1 MCMCDRR
8 SPLSQFGCLVCE
20 FSWKCPVEMT
30 NWIHVFTWL
39 HSVPQNAAKRG
50 MGKMAASCQIL
61 VTCFDSCIW
70 FSLWPRFLT
79 CFLSWQVYLIN
90 VTYSDNTSHIIYR
103 RYSKFFDLQVI
114 IHHSQA
120 PLVLTVQVGFL
131 LKSFPCLPLMHS
143 EPVNRHDCLYRLI
156 CKPCDFSLQLCLRST
171 PLTPLWISVWVR
183 NWSGSRGDMA
193 CICQLCGL
201 AAICR
206 ISRSLWCLCIFT
218 FPFFRPR
225 VLLSQLVSAL
235 PSACRGADR
244 PFYGTS
250 EKKTKMEID
259 IMRWALWQFLNV
271 TLTWRTLFF
280 SGGGRFYEWTRGF
293 LWKNCTVP
301 LPERL
306 LYDLNLCVTHVA
318 LGPPACCKLAP
329 YV

>member
-1 MCMCDRR
+1 MCMCHRR

-30 NWIHVFTWL
+30 WWIHVFTWL

-61 VTCFDSCIW
+61 VTCFDSCIC
-70 FSLWPRFLT
+70 FSLWPQFLT

-131 LKSFPCLPLMHS
+131 LKSFPCFPLMHS

-171 PLTPLWISVWVR
+171 PWHLYESVCGLVIDRGAGETWLVSVSCVDLQQYAISP
-183 NWSGSRGDMA
+183 A
-193 CICQLCGL
+193 LCGVSVSLLFLFSDL
-201 AAICR
+201 AF
-206 ISRSLWCLCIFT
+206 SSLSSSPPYLRHVGEPTGLFM
-218 FPFFRPR
+218 
-225 VLLSQLVSAL
+225 VQAK
-235 PSACRGADR
+235 
-244 PFYGTS
+244 
-250 EKKTKMEID
+250 KKTKTEID
-259 IMRWALWQFLNV
+259 IMHWALWQFLNV
-271 TLTWRTLFF
+271 TPTWRTLFF
-280 SGGGRFYEWTRGF
+280 SGGGRFYEWTRGL

-306 LYDLNLCVTHVA
+306 LYDLHLCVTHVA